1 LPSEIGDAPSLPPQ
15 GLLQSLTRDHEGRLA
30 GYRIDGD
37 GRYLTHPRG
46 QGWLEDRILG
56 PDQMDAVRR
65 VIESSGLD
73 GLRDLYQGEVQEEPA
88 TVLWV
93 QVFRPGGIRTVT
105 VVGDCRV
112 PELERLTEGLVEV
125 FRTG

>member
-1 LPSEIGDAPSLPPQ
+1 MPPQ

-30 GYRIDGD
+30 GYRIDND

-46 QGWLEDRILG
+46 EGWVEDRMLG
-56 PDQMDAVRR
+56 PDEMDAVRQA
-65 VIESSGLD
+65 IESSGLD
-73 GLRDLYQGEVQEEPA
+73 GLRDVHRGQVYEEPA
-88 TVLWV
+88 VVLWV
-93 QVFRPGGIRTVT
+93 QVARPEGTRTVT

-112 PELERLTEGLVEV
+112 PELERLTEGLLEV